1 MPSPSPSVPELSVDE
16 ARARAD
22 AGAAVVLDVRE
33 VDEWDA
39 GHVDGALWIP
49 MADVT
54 ARQDEIPADVP
65 LVVICRSGA
74 RSGKVAA
81 ALIQAGYDAVN
92 VAGGL
97 QAWEAAGHPFIAVG
111 SGPGVVT

>member
-1 MPSPSPSVPELSVDE
+1 MSTPGSGVPDVSVDA

-22 AGAAVVLDVRE
+22 AGAVMLDVRE
-33 VDEWDA
+33 TDEWQA

-49 MADVT
+49 MGEIA
-54 ARQDEIPADVP
+54 ARQDELPGDRA

-81 ALIQAGYDAVN
+81 ALVQAGYDAVN
-92 VAGGL
+92 VAGGMK
-97 QAWEAAGHPFIAVG
+97 AWAAAGHPFVADDG
-111 SGPGVVT
+111 SPGTIV